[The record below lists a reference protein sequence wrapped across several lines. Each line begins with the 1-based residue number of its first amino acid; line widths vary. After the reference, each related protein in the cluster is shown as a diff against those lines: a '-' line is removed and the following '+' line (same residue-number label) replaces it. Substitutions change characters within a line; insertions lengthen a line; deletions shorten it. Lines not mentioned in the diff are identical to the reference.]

1 MDQTAQSWIGKQIG
15 QYTIQSLI
23 KKGGMAYV
31 YYAIDQALERP
42 VALKILFK
50 NLTQDQTFIE
60 RFRREARAVAKLR
73 HPNIV
78 QIYTTGETPDGEYY
92 IAMEYISGGSLRE
105 QLDRLAQQG
114 HVLQTTESLKIV
126 EQVASALVASHQ
138 ANIIHRDLK
147 PSNILLRTNGTP
159 VITDLGIAKMQNE
172 ATLTRLDELVGTPYY
187 MSPEQVNSQPVDGRS
202 DIYSLGMILYEMLSG
217 RRAFTGD
224 TPWAILSKHITET
237 PQPISQL
244 RPDISAQTATMV
256 HTCLQKE
263 PASRYQ
269 TAADLMLAAKQAIQ
283 SEQTGQAASLGAAT
297 YAAATVVAAA
307 APETMVGA
315 TRVGESPTVVRAP
328 QQKRPFSPFWLIPVF
343 LALLLGCAA
352 AAIFF
357 TPLNEMLFGGETAVP
372 LAIITTIDSA
382 TATQPST
389 TEPTANNPTVANTE
403 IAVIETTPT
412 ETDAIPAE
420 DTPVPTKPPK
430 QTSTP
435 KPTSTESATAAPT
448 PTKTPGNP
456 SGGSSQGGGLPLT
469 FEPLGVWIRGD
480 EENGSLTSSTA
491 QAHSGAASAKLSYA
505 FTTADNDYVVFMQ
518 NNAIPGEPTALQIW
532 VYGDGAGHYLN
543 AWIQDNQNQTWQVP
557 FGRITH
563 TGWKQMTGYI
573 NTGQDWPWTH
583 ISGPKN
589 DTVEYPISFRALVLD
604 DLNNAFNGSGEIFL
618 DDLTPA
624 NLVYSGS
631 AGGGDNSGGGGDTGG
646 GAAGDVGRILYTSGN
661 SLLTTDPAWSTPQE
675 VGTAVSNTCSSP
687 ATTNSGSSF
696 NLYYGPFCNI
706 SGGVDVCAAPN
717 GQVEVVVNK
726 VGADFSITTR
736 PPASDNFTFVYQGS
750 LDTAEGIRWSPT
762 SDSFLFVVGD
772 TVHRAFPNGNY
783 AQIIPTAFTPSF
795 SPDGSQILYLKPVG
809 PGVRDVF
816 VSSADGSNQKNVT
829 NVTAVDK
836 TCPAWRR

>member
-269 TAADLMLAAKQAIQ
+269 TAADLIMLAAKQAIQ

-328 QQKRPFSPFWLIPVF
+328 RQKRPFSPFWLIPVF

-403 IAVIETTPT
+403 IAVIETTPA

-435 KPTSTESATAAPT
+435 KPTSTGRAPPPPYT
-448 PTKTPGNP
+448 YQNARQPQRWQQ
-456 SGGSSQGGGLPLT
+456 SGRRIAPHLRA
-469 FEPLGVWIRGD
+469 IR
-480 EENGSLTSSTA
+480 
-491 QAHSGAASAKLSYA
+491 
-505 FTTADNDYVVFMQ
+505 
-518 NNAIPGEPTALQIW
+518 
-532 VYGDGAGHYLN
+532 
-543 AWIQDNQNQTWQVP
+543 
-557 FGRITH
+557 R
-563 TGWKQMTGYI
+563 
-573 NTGQDWPWTH
+573 
-583 ISGPKN
+583 
-589 DTVEYPISFRALVLD
+589 
-604 DLNNAFNGSGEIFL
+604 
-618 DDLTPA
+618 
-624 NLVYSGS
+624 
-631 AGGGDNSGGGGDTGG
+631 
-646 GAAGDVGRILYTSGN
+646 
-661 SLLTTDPAWSTPQE
+661 
-675 VGTAVSNTCSSP
+675 
-687 ATTNSGSSF
+687 
-696 NLYYGPFCNI
+696 
-706 SGGVDVCAAPN
+706 
-717 GQVEVVVNK
+717 
-726 VGADFSITTR
+726 
-736 PPASDNFTFVYQGS
+736 
-750 LDTAEGIRWSPT
+750 LDT
-762 SDSFLFVVGD
+762 
-772 TVHRAFPNGNY
+772 
-783 AQIIPTAFTPSF
+783 
-795 SPDGSQILYLKPVG
+795 
-809 PGVRDVF
+809 
-816 VSSADGSNQKNVT
+816 
-829 NVTAVDK
+829 
-836 TCPAWRR
+836 RR